1 MCIKSVNGWRIFLRI
16 TTMKT
21 LSLAFLLSLILGSL
35 NPAFAN
41 DDVEVE
47 DNDYVYEESYEEE
60 DANGQ
65 VDDDTSEDDEGYEEE
80 QEEY

>member
-1 MCIKSVNGWRIFLRI
+1 
-16 TTMKT
+16 MKT

-47 DNDYVYEESYEEE
+47 DNDYVYEESYEED

-65 VDDDTSEDDEGYEEE
+65 VQDESSDEETDE